1 MNSINE
7 SHTKVIGKLVDFII
21 LSALFFLA
29 SQIIPWSF
37 QENILM
43 TSMIYAVVVIISL
56 QICQHLIQSA
66 FKSTNSVIQ
75 LMLNYAAGLIIGTCV
90 MLVIGFIAASMEGLA
105 VVAILASIMAFFVL
119 GTVSPLAKSN
129 RHITH

>member
-1 MNSINE
+1 MNSINK
-7 SHTKVIGKLVDFII
+7 SQTKIIRKLVDFII
-21 LSALFFLA
+21 LSGLFFL
-29 SQIIPWSF
+29 SCQIIPWSF

-43 TSMIYAVVVIISL
+43 TSMAYAIVVIISL

>member
-1 MNSINE
+1 
-7 SHTKVIGKLVDFII
+7 
-21 LSALFFLA
+21 
-29 SQIIPWSF
+29 
-37 QENILM
+37 M
-43 TSMIYAVVVIISL
+43 TSMAYAIVVIISL